1 MNTLKHTIASLAVV
15 SASALPAAVP
25 QVSNVAMAQ
34 DDGRRVTVTYTLSD
48 EPAVVTLDVQTNA
61 VADAAADDTGWTSI
75 GGEAVWNAMGDVWR
89 KVDVGEKTITWR
101 PDHTWPDHK
110 IDGNR
115 VRAVVTAWATNN
127 TPDYM
132 VVDLTGVPAE
142 DVVRYYPGVDFLP
155 KKNFAQAGAAVTN
168 NPDYK
173 TTKLLMRKI
182 MARGV
187 EWAMGAPKSVEMTQT
202 SGDYNESNETP
213 HLATLDSNYYIGVF
227 EVTQRQYAYIA
238 GDMGRLSTFCFQN
251 DMFPVDGGANKM
263 TSGGVDYNRLRILPE
278 TTARSTIPTTE
289 QIREYSW
296 PNDPCPTSV
305 LGLLR
310 SKTKLDFDL
319 PSVAQWEFACRAG
332 NGFGCWGD
340 GSKVLN
346 TDVDSNLAKL
356 GHYKGNS
363 GSEPA
368 IVGSYRPN
376 SWGLYDM
383 HGNVVEFCLDY
394 NQGNYSTL
402 TDSEGKLL
410 AGRVNIDPEDPTQAL
425 SGATVG
431 NGISGSRSIRGGSWQ
446 MGAGRCR
453 ASFVNGRYP
462 QLGTTIDNAWD
473 LNIAKDL
480 GFRLV
485 CTAGLE

>member
-1 MNTLKHTIASLAVV
+1 MNMLKHTIASLAVA
-15 SASALPAAVP
+15 SASVLPAAVP
-25 QVSNVAMAQ
+25 EISGVEMKQ
-34 DDGRRVTVTYTLSD
+34 DDGRRVTITYTLSN

-61 VADAAADDTGWTSI
+61 VTDAGADDSGWISI

-89 KVDVGEKTITWR
+89 KVDVGNKTITWR

-132 VVDLTGVPAE
+132 VVDITGVPAA

-187 EWAMGAPKSVEMTQT
+187 EWAMGASSVENV
-202 SGDYNESNETP
+202 SGYEYSAANETP

-227 EVTQRQYAYIA
+227 EVTQRQLAYITVGTYA
-238 GDMGRLSTFCFQN
+238 PPFYFPVNGDMRPADGRGFC
-251 DMFPVDGGANKM
+251 
-263 TSGGVDYNRLRILPE
+263 YNSLRLVSASSPHTTTTDDILLN
-278 TTARSTIPTTE
+278 
-289 QIREYSW
+289 YSW
-296 PNDPCPTSV
+296 PNAPCPSSV

-310 SKTKLDFDL
+310 DKTKLDFDL
-319 PSVAQWEFACRAG
+319 PSQAQWEFACRAG
-332 NGFGCWGD
+332 NGFGYWGD
-340 GSKVLN
+340 GSIITSGGTCANLGKLARYN
-346 TDVDSNLAKL
+346 KYASPDSTWDET
-356 GHYKGNS
+356 KG
-363 GSEPA
+363 PA
-368 IVGSYRPN
+368 IVGTYRPN

-383 HGNVVEFCLDY
+383 HGNMIEYCLDWA
-394 NQGNYSTL
+394 QGSYSTL
-402 TDSEGKLL
+402 TDADGELL
-410 AGRVNIDPEDPTQAL
+410 AGRVNIDPENPVKAL
-425 SGATVG
+425 TGATVG
-431 NGISGSRSIRGGSWQ
+431 NGISGHRAVKGGSWQ
-446 MGAGRCR
+446 SLASRCR
-453 ASFVNGRYP
+453 ASYGQGRYP
-462 QLGTTIDNAWD
+462 NMGTSYNGAYGSHY
-473 LNIAKDL
+473 AYEL